1 MPTALTKGAAE
12 HGFRSERRSAGFSLL
27 EVLIAGTIF
36 SFGLAG
42 FSGLLLNSIA
52 GASEARA
59 DGAAV
64 LAAANLA
71 ESLRMNPASAQRYLE
86 PPEVVSSICS
96 AAVECTPEQ
105 LADYDFKLWR
115 VALAENIPNARG
127 LVCRDGTPQ
136 DGGEGNAQCD
146 GAGPLVI
153 KIFWSGP
160 RTGADGRA
168 QAHRYVIE
176 VA

>member
-1 MPTALTKGAAE
+1 MV
-12 HGFRSERRSAGFSLL
+12 HGFAAKRRSAGFSLV

-59 DGAAV
+59 EGAAA
-64 LAAANLA
+64 LSAASLA
-71 ESLRMNPASAQRYLE
+71 ESLRMNPVARLRYLDPGTVVTSICDASA
-86 PPEVVSSICS
+86 
-96 AAVECTPEQ
+96 ACTPEQ

-115 VALAENIPNARG
+115 IALANSIPDARG
-127 LVCRDGTPQ
+127 LACRDGTPQ

-160 RTGADGRA
+160 RIGADGRA

>member
-1 MPTALTKGAAE
+1 MQGGATV
-12 HGFRSERRSAGFSLL
+12 HGFCCKRRSAGFSLI

-52 GASEARA
+52 GSSEARA
-59 DGAAV
+59 EGAAAQ
-64 LAAANLA
+64 AAANLA
-71 ESLRMNPASAQRYLE
+71 ESLRMNPAAAHRFPD
-86 PPEVVSSICS
+86 PPGMVTAICY
-96 AAVECTPEQ
+96 AAAECSPEQ
-105 LADYDFKLWR
+105 QADYDFKLWR
-115 VALAENIPNARG
+115 IALADSIPNARG

-136 DGGEGNAQCD
+136 DGGEGNALCD

-168 QAHRYVIE
+168 QAHRFVVE
-176 VA
+176 VG

>member
-1 MPTALTKGAAE
+1 MHRLEGK
-12 HGFRSERRSAGFSLL
+12 RRSAGFSLL

-42 FSGLLLNSIA
+42 FSGLLLNSMA

-59 DGAAV
+59 EGTAA

-71 ESLRMNPASAQRYLE
+71 ESLRMNPAAAHRYMDPPDVISSA
-86 PPEVVSSICS
+86 CS
-96 AAVECTPEQ
+96 GAAECTPEQ
-105 LADYDFKLWR
+105 LADYDFKLWQI
-115 VALAENIPNARG
+115 VLANSIPNARG

-160 RTGADGRA
+160 RTGPDGRA
-168 QAHRYVIE
+168 QAHRHVIE

>member
-1 MPTALTKGAAE
+1 VVHRFGGK
-12 HGFRSERRSAGFSLL
+12 RRSAGFSLI
-27 EVLIAGTIF
+27 EVLIAGTVF

-52 GASEARA
+52 AASEARTA
-59 DGAAV
+59 GTAA
-64 LAAANLA
+64 LAAADLA
-71 ESLRMNPASAQRYLE
+71 ESLRMNPAAAHRYLD
-86 PPEVVSSICS
+86 PPAVVSSICS
-96 AAVECTPEQ
+96 GGTECTPEQ
-105 LADYDFKLWR
+105 LADYDFRLWR
-115 VALAENIPNARG
+115 LGLAENIPHARG

-153 KIFWSGP
+153 KIFWFGP
-160 RTGADGRA
+160 RTRDDGRA

-176 VA
+176 VT

>member
-1 MPTALTKGAAE
+1 VN
-12 HGFRSERRSAGFSLL
+12 GFGGERCSAGFSLI

-59 DGAAV
+59 EGAAA

-71 ESLRMNPASAQRYLE
+71 ESLRMNPVAAQRYLD
-86 PPEVVSSICS
+86 PPEAVSRICI
-96 AAVECTPEQ
+96 AGVECTPEQ
-105 LADYDFKLWR
+105 LADYDFKLWQ
-115 VALAENIPNARG
+115 VSLADSIPNARG

-136 DGGEGNAQCD
+136 DGGEGNARCD

-153 KIFWSGP
+153 KVFWSGP
-160 RTGADGRA
+160 RTGADRRA
-168 QAHRYVIE
+168 QAHRYAIE
-176 VA
+176 VS

>member
-1 MPTALTKGAAE
+1 M
-12 HGFRSERRSAGFSLL
+12 HRFRGKWRSAGFSLL

-52 GASEARA
+52 GAGEARA
-59 DGAAV
+59 EGAAA

-71 ESLRMNPASAQRYLE
+71 ESLRMNPAAAQRYLD
-86 PPEVVSSICS
+86 PPEVVSSICG
-96 AAVECTPEQ
+96 AAVQCTPEQ
-105 LADYDFKLWR
+105 LADYDFKLWQIS
-115 VALAENIPNARG
+115 LADSIPNARG

-136 DGGEGNAQCD
+136 DGGEGNARCD

-160 RTGADGRA
+160 RADADGRA
-168 QAHRYVIE
+168 QVHRYVIE

>member
-1 MPTALTKGAAE
+1 MV
-12 HGFRSERRSAGFSLL
+12 HGLAGKRRSAGFSLV

-59 DGAAV
+59 EGSAA
-64 LAAANLA
+64 LSAASLA
-71 ESLRMNPASAQRYLE
+71 ESLRMNPVAKLRYLDPGTVVTSICDASAD
-86 PPEVVSSICS
+86 
-96 AAVECTPEQ
+96 CTPEQ

-115 VALAENIPNARG
+115 IALANSIPDARG

-160 RTGADGRA
+160 STSADGRA
-168 QAHRYVIE
+168 QAYRYVIG